1 MTDVLEEL
9 QAQFDALTTEEI
21 LPPMLPP
28 DVIVSEA
35 NELLDKLDED
45 ASLREPLED
54 LGIDDAW
61 LKTARKAAHA
71 ADLAQERWVKAS
83 ANRAISE
90 WTELEHQAEHCRAEM
105 IAAVRYHF
113 RRDRHM
119 LEELHEIHEGEG
131 AADLILDL
139 DTLARFVHNRRKVFR
154 HDPQFDA
161 EERSQQA
168 RELARELRHMMYDLP
183 DERERDRV
191 RGLRNRAFS
200 LLRKHIFEIRA
211 AGQYRFW
218 QDEERS
224 KIFLSKWRGEHVTI

>member
-9 QAQFDALTTEEI
+9 KPQLDALEKEEV
-21 LPPMLPP
+21 LPPLLPP
-28 DVIVSEA
+28 DVLVREA
-35 NELLDKLDED
+35 FELLDALDGD
-45 ASLREPLED
+45 DTLRAPLVE
-54 LGIDDAW
+54 LGVDDAW
-61 LKTARKAAHA
+61 LALARKAALA
-71 ADLAQERWVKAS
+71 ADQAQAKWEEVS
-83 ANRAISE
+83 ANRAISD
-90 WTELEHQAEHCRAEM
+90 WTELEHEAERCRAEM

-119 LEELHEIHEGEG
+119 LEELHEIYEGEG

-139 DTLARFVHNRRKVFR
+139 DTLARFTHNRRRVFR
-154 HDPQFDA
+154 NDPNFDA
-161 EERSQQA
+161 EERSTRA

-191 RGLRNRAFS
+191 RATRNRVFS

-218 QDEERS
+218 NDEERA
-224 KIFLSKWRGEHVTI
+224 KIFFSKWRGEHVSI